1 MLPNTLEQYNQTE
14 IDNLDVSR
22 RIMEVREKWC
32 QAFRLKLYSPTQQ
45 TILEQS
51 SNDREERCHDVP
63 KNVAEN

>member
-1 MLPNTLEQYNQTE
+1 MLPNTLKLFNQAE
-14 IDNLDVSR
+14 IDKLDVSR
-22 RIMEVREKWC
+22 RILEVREKRC

-51 SNDREERCHDVP
+51 SNDRKDRCHDVP